1 MLNHKIKQA
10 YLVTKPCNRS
20 TGRAQTIKLWWQ
32 EPHILP
38 SKLSKL
44 MIPRACSLHTL
55 KTIICEPSLTTQGLE
70 NSPAQPGGG
79 ADDGSMTSSQERQRR
94 SFLPTPYFSFDY
106 KTIAQ

>member
-1 MLNHKIKQA
+1 MKQKRETCSQT
-10 YLVTKPCNRS
+10 TK
-20 TGRAQTIKLWWQ
+20 QWWY
-32 EPHILP
+32 ETRILP

-79 ADDGSMTSSQERQRR
+79 TNDENMPNTQKKTKKVSPPPHLYFVYITRLK
-94 SFLPTPYFSFDY
+94 SFPTGMLC
-106 KTIAQ
+106 